1 MNTLLEKVIN
11 ERNGHYCHVVEVS
24 EVYELENIAEA
35 IIKENEDLFDAETI
49 IDFLETLTVYFLE
62 NEEETE
68 EYNNEKEKEVYA
80 FNFREYIS
88 TSLN

>member
-1 MNTLLEKVIN
+1 MNALLEKLI
-11 ERNGHYCHVVEVS
+11 ESRQGQYCHVVEVS

-35 IIKENEDLFDAETI
+35 IIEENENSFDAETI

-62 NEEETE
+62 NEEENQ
-68 EYNNEKEKEVYA
+68 EYNEEKEKEVYA

>member
-1 MNTLLEKVIN
+1 MNALLEKVI
-11 ERNGHYCHVVEVS
+11 ESRQGHYCHVVEVS
-24 EVYELENIAEA
+24 DVYELENIAEA
-35 IIKENEDLFDAETI
+35 ILSENENEFDSETI

-68 EYNNEKEKEVYA
+68 ECNNEKEKEVYG

>member
-1 MNTLLEKVIN
+1 MNALLAKVIN
-11 ERNGHYCHVVEVS
+11 SRNGHYCHVVEVS
-24 EVYELENIAEA
+24 EVYELESITEA
-35 IIKENEDLFDAETI
+35 IIQENETEFDAETI
-49 IDFLETLTVYFLE
+49 IDFLETLSVYYLE

-68 EYNNEKEKEVYA
+68 EYNKLKENEVYA

>member
-1 MNTLLEKVIN
+1 MNALLEKVI
-11 ERNGHYCHVVEVS
+11 ESRNGHYCHVVEVS
-24 EVYELENIAEA
+24 EVYELESIAEA
-35 IIKENEDLFDAETI
+35 IISENEDLFDAETI

-62 NEEETE
+62 NEEESQ

>member
-1 MNTLLEKVIN
+1 MNALLEKVI
-11 ERNGHYCHVVEVS
+11 ESRNGHYCHVVEVS

-35 IIKENEDLFDAETI
+35 ILSENENEFDVETI
-49 IDFLETLTVYFLE
+49 IDFLETLTVYCLDDT
-62 NEEETE
+62 N
-68 EYNNEKEKEVYA
+68 EKEVYD